1 MLQTIGLLFVCLHV
15 TTTILKLLLV
25 RLHVLCLC
33 LFGIVLLQEGSQCID
48 SVLVNTQMVVVDPV
62 VLLVEDNDMYPCCGE
77 ISVSNYSILANEL
90 LILFTML
97 T

>member
-15 TTTILKLLLV
+15 TTTILKLLVV

-48 SVLVNTQMVVVDPV
+48 SVLVNKQMVVVDPV
-62 VLLVEDNDMYPCCGE
+62 DNLLLVEANDMYPVVE
-77 ISVSNYSILANEL
+77 KYR
-90 LILFTML
+90 
-97 T
+97 